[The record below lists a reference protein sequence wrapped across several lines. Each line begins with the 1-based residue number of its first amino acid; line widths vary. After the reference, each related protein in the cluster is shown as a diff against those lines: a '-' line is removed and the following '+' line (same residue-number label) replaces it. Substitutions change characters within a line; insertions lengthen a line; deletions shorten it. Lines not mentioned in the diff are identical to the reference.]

1 MLFATRKSQNMQRRK
16 FIKSSCNFC
25 LLATSGFLLTE
36 LSACSPAHQVLKTE
50 VVNDEIAIPTDG
62 FNQSA
67 LQFVRP
73 KGWLYDIA
81 VQRKQDNT
89 YEALLLQC
97 THQNNQLVP
106 NGHGYTCN
114 LHGSQ
119 FDKNGKA
126 TKGPAENSLKKYNTV
141 LDKDKLI
148 IYLK

>member
-1 MLFATRKSQNMQRRK
+1 MTIHHSQKMQRRK

-36 LSACSPAHQVLKTE
+36 LAACSPGYQVLKTE
-50 VVNDEIAIPTDG
+50 ALNDEILVPVDR
-62 FNQSA
+62 FNQSP

-97 THQNNQLVP
+97 THQNNQLTP
-106 NGHGYTCN
+106 NSHGYTCN

-119 FDKNGKA
+119 FDKDGKV
-126 TKGPAENSLKKYNTV
+126 TKGPAENSLKKYKTIVDN
-141 LDKDKLI
+141 DKLI
-148 IYLK
+148 IHLKA